1 VILIVDREAVVLRM
15 SKNNSSYYSHI
26 DSLRA
31 IAVFTVILFHINHE
45 YLPGG
50 FVGVDIFFVI
60 SGFLI
65 SSQLFKSVSGN
76 TFSIKDFYIKRIKR
90 ILPAAFSV
98 IFITILLAQ
107 FLFLPEDAKKV
118 AESGIWSTFSLSN
131 VYFWKFQDTGYFA
144 PASYTTPLLHYW
156 SLGVEEQFYIFWPL
170 IVLFLMPRLNRIALI
185 SLLIF
190 TIVVSATIAQ
200 LLLKE
205 HHSFVYYMLP
215 TRAGELLVGA
225 LLAALLHFNVIS
237 KPKKNNWFFIIATIF
252 IIASSL
258 LITPDM
264 IFPGWLYLIPTLSAA
279 LFIWSGF
286 NQSSTLSGWLS
297 AKPILW
303 LGKVSYSAYLVHWP
317 LLAFY
322 RYGYGEPNPIESVV
336 LFACILVLSWLN
348 WKYVEERFR
357 HVNLSL
363 SQLTLRQFIMPSLV
377 IVILSTIVIKTDG
390 FGIRSINSAY
400 QSTLKN
406 VTNHAKTTNRYDYIC
421 QYWRL
426 EEKHFSDPECV
437 IGSNKKSK
445 ILLWG
450 DSNAAHYIGVLGNI
464 AKEQNWSFRNVSHA
478 ACPPIFNDVAPYVKV
493 NRLGD
498 CQAAVDL
505 VKSKLQYYQTIV
517 ISAAYSNYTSKSH
530 HFMDDFE
537 QTILSLVESNH
548 KVIIIGKAPVF
559 KDYDRHCL
567 AISINYPWK
576 NCSNIEQSNKVK
588 IDVINARLLSFSQ
601 TIANVEY
608 VDFNVALCEGGCSP
622 YKDGNPIYFDSSHI
636 EIQYSWQLGKQL
648 VETNQ
653 IPSPFKTLTSSSE

>member
-1 VILIVDREAVVLRM
+1 M

-31 IAVFTVILFHINHE
+31 IAVFTVIVFHINHE

-76 TFSIKDFYIKRIKR
+76 TFSIKEFYVRRIKR

-98 IFITILLAQ
+98 ILITILLAQ
-107 FLFLPEDAKKV
+107 FLFLPEDAKNV
-118 AESGIWSTFSLSN
+118 ANSGIWSAFSLSN
-131 VYFWKFQDTGYFA
+131 VYFWRFQDTSYFA
-144 PASYTTPLLHYW
+144 AASYTTPLLHYW

-170 IVLFLMPRLNRIALI
+170 IVLFLMPKLNKFALI

-190 TIVVSATIAQ
+190 TIIASATIAQ
-200 LLLKE
+200 FLLKE

-225 LLAALLHFNVIS
+225 LLAALLHFNIIN
-237 KPKKNNWFFIIATIF
+237 KPKNNNVLFIVATIC

-258 LITPDM
+258 VITPDM
-264 IFPGWLYLIPTLSAA
+264 TFPGWLYLIPTISAA

-286 NQSSTLSGWLS
+286 NQTSVLSSCLT

-322 RYGYGEPNPIESVV
+322 RYGYGEPTPVVSMV
-336 LFACILVLSWLN
+336 LFVCILILSWLN

-357 HVNLSL
+357 HVNVTFT
-363 SQLTLRQFIMPSLV
+363 QLTVRQFIIPSTV
-377 IVILSTIVIKTDG
+377 IILLSVLVIKTNG
-390 FGIRSINSAY
+390 LGLRSINNNY
-400 QSTLKN
+400 LSTLESLN
-406 VTNHAKTTNRYDYIC
+406 NEAVTTNRYDYIC

-426 EEKHFSDPECV
+426 EEKHFSNPDCV
-437 IGSNKKSK
+437 IGSNEKPNV
-445 ILLWG
+445 LLWG
-450 DSNAAHYIGVLGNI
+450 DSNAAHYIGILGHI
-464 AKEQNWSFRNVSHA
+464 AQKQKWAFRNVSHA
-478 ACPPIFNDVAPYVKV
+478 ACPPIFNDVKPYLKV
-493 NRLGD
+493 ERYDD
-498 CQAAVDL
+498 CVASIDL
-505 VKSKLQYYQTIV
+505 VRSKLQQYQTIF
-517 ISAAYSNYTSKSH
+517 ISAAYDSYARKSPS
-530 HFMDDFE
+530 FMNDFE
-537 QTILSLVESNH
+537 QTISSLVKNNH

-559 KDYDRHCL
+559 NDFDRHCL
-567 AISINYPWK
+567 AKSITYLWK
-576 NCSNIEQSNKVK
+576 NCLNIEQSYQVE
-588 IDVINARLLSFSQ
+588 IDAINTRLLTFSQ
-601 TIANVEY
+601 TIDNVEY
-608 VDFNVALCEGGCSP
+608 VDFNTELCRGGCSP
-622 YKDGNPIYFDSSHI
+622 YNDGMPIYFDPSHI

-648 VETNQ
+648 VENNQ
-653 IPSPFKTLTSSSE
+653 IPAPIKALIASRE